1 VGVVYLDASA
11 AVKLVVPER
20 ESAALAVA
28 LKPNDALVASEILEV
43 ELGRAC
49 LRRGLPPAAATPVL
63 DLVALLPVAE
73 TRERAA
79 RTRPPMLRAL
89 DAIHLAA
96 ALAIEPD
103 LLLAYDL
110 RLLDAARAAGLT
122 VACPGA

>member
-1 VGVVYLDASA
+1 MGVVYLDASA
-11 AVKLVVPER
+11 AVKFVVPER

-28 LKPNDALVASEILEV
+28 LKPDDALVASEILEV

-49 LRRGLPPAAATPVL
+49 LRRGMPPAAATPIL
-63 DLVALLPVAE
+63 DLVALLPVTE
-73 TRERAA
+73 IRERAA
-79 RTRPPMLRAL
+79 LTQPPVLRAL

-96 ALAIEPD
+96 ALAIEAD

-122 VACPGA
+122 VASPGA